1 MENQKTECPYKK
13 NCVLYNTNKGIEYC
27 ITNEHKKC
35 CIYIYKEI
43 LKSEN
48 KKWIKNIN

>member
-1 MENQKTECPYKK
+1 MENQKIECPYKK
-13 NCVLYNTNKGIEYC
+13 NYVLYNTNKGIEYC

-35 CIYIYKEI
+35 YIYTYKEI

-48 KKWIKNIN
+48 KKWLKI